1 MRGIRRGLRCACG
14 VAVLVLVAGCE
25 RGGQRRFVEGDDELA
40 VLVDSMLPSLGR
52 LASLEP
58 REPVR
63 MERRDREGVRE
74 YVAARLEQ
82 ELPAAELAGLH
93 ATYAQL
99 GLIPDTLDLHALL
112 LELYTEQIV
121 GYYDPVERALY
132 VVEGAAAELLQPV
145 LAHELVHALQDQY
158 ASLDSLIASERGGDR
173 QAAAHAALE
182 GHATLVMYAYQ
193 AEQLQGQRIDPTS
206 LPNPADQIEA
216 GYAQQSAQFPVLARA
231 PLIVRETMLF
241 PYIGGSGFVY
251 RLWQAEA
258 LDRPAPLGRWLPQS
272 TEQVL
277 HPADRFIR
285 TRDEPTELR
294 FDSLPAGW
302 RVLRENTLGELE
314 TGLLLEH
321 HLGEAARAQ
330 ATGWDGDRYRLLAD
344 SADARALIW
353 FSVWDDAA
361 AADAFRAAMG
371 TVTLPGRTLD
381 AARLDV
387 DGRPLVRVLI
397 APAAPAPEDPLLR
410 PPRLQP

>member
-1 MRGIRRGLRCACG
+1 MRGKGRRWLLACG
-14 VAVLVLVAGCE
+14 AVAATLAACE
-25 RGGQRRFVEGDDELA
+25 RGGQHRFVEGDDELA

-63 MERRDREGVRE
+63 MERRDRDGVRE

-121 GYYDPVERALY
+121 GYYDPAERALY

-158 ASLDSLIASERGGDR
+158 ASLDSLIARERGGDR

-193 AEQLQGQRIDPTS
+193 AEQLQGRRIDPTT
-206 LPNPADQIEA
+206 LPSPADQIEA
-216 GYAQQSAQFPVLARA
+216 GYAQQSAQFPVLERA
-231 PLIVRETMLF
+231 PLIVRATMLF
-241 PYIGGSGFVY
+241 PYIGGSAFVHS
-251 RLWQAEA
+251 LWQAEA

-302 RVLRENTLGELE
+302 RVVRENTLGELE
-314 TGLLLEH
+314 TGLLLEQ
-321 HLGEAARAQ
+321 HLGAPARAQ
-330 ATGWDGDRYRLLAD
+330 ARGWDGDRYRLLAD
-344 SADARALIW
+344 SAGTRALIW

-361 AADAFRAAMG
+361 AADAFRAAVG
-371 TVTLPGRTLD
+371 SIALPGRTLD
-381 AARLDV
+381 AARVDV
-387 DGRPLVRVLI
+387 DGRPLVRGLI
-397 APAAPAPEDPLLR
+397 GPAAVAPEDPLLL
-410 PPRLQP
+410 PPRLLP